1 LEEVKLTRESACYE
15 YKGDSHIHSKYS
27 DGSGT
32 VRRIIKAAR
41 KAGLD
46 YIIITDHNTMQ
57 AMEEGAEGWYDDLL
71 VLVGEEIGAYGRR
84 HYLAFGITE
93 EIKPEDLQQD
103 IRRYIEAVR
112 LQGGIG
118 FVPHPYGLDKP
129 SFDVSVMP
137 WDAWE
142 DPGYAGLE
150 LWSYMCDL
158 AENTTRLNIFRHY
171 FDPDKA
177 IHGPSLDLLKRWDQ
191 LCQTRRVVGI
201 SGSDVHAGRI
211 FPFIYFLSYKRVF
224 RSIRTHLLTPS
235 PLSPDLTESK
245 ELVYCALKNGNCFFA
260 HDALMDST
268 GFRFGAFTAEGR
280 ELLMGDEIRLES
292 WAEIEVLSP
301 VCASLR
307 LFRNGHPVK
316 ELEADGLAWK
326 ATEPGVYRAEA
337 QYCRRPWVFTNPI
350 YLR

>member
-1 LEEVKLTRESACYE
+1 LEEVKLTTESACYE
-15 YKGDSHIHSKYS
+15 YKGDSHIHSRYS

-57 AMEEGAEGWYDDLL
+57 VMQEGLEGWHNDLL

-93 EIKPEDLQQD
+93 EIKPDDLQQD
-103 IRRYIEAVR
+103 IRRYIEAVE

-118 FVPHPYGLDKP
+118 FAPHPYGLDKS
-129 SFDVSVMP
+129 SFDVRVMP
-137 WDAWE
+137 WDAWD
-142 DPGYAGLE
+142 DPVYAGLE
-150 LWSYMCDL
+150 LWSYMCDW
-158 AENTTRLNIFRHY
+158 AENITRSNIFYYY
-171 FDPDKA
+171 FRPDKA
-177 IHGPSLDLLKRWDQ
+177 IQGPPLDLLRRWDQ
-191 LCQTRRVVGI
+191 LCQTRRVAGI
-201 SGSDVHAGRI
+201 SGSDAHAGRI
-211 FPFIYFLSYKRVF
+211 FHFIHFLPYKRVF

-245 ELVYCALKNGNCFFA
+245 KLVYSTLKNGNCFFA

-268 GFRFGAFTAEGR
+268 GFRLRAFTPEGR

-292 WAEIEVLSP
+292 WAEMEVLSP

-307 LFRNGHPVK
+307 LFRNGHPVR
-316 ELEADGLAWK
+316 ELEADGLTWK
-326 ATEPGVYRAEA
+326 TTEPGVYRVEA
-337 QYCRRPWVFTNPI
+337 QYCHKPWVFTNPI